1 MSEQYF
7 SDDPQSKSD
16 PQKWTYELLGHS
28 LTFTSDVGVFSKNK
42 VDFGSRVLIE
52 AFVPPETKG
61 PILDLGCGYGPI
73 GLSLAKAYPERELI
87 LGDINRRAVDLARR
101 NAEENQLTNV
111 KVFLSDQFESLPDQ
125 EFAVVLINPPI
136 RAGKKTVYEM
146 FEGAHRQLTTS
157 GELWVVIQKKQGA
170 PSALNKIASIFREVD
185 VVDKKK
191 GYFVIRGKK

>member
-73 GLSLAKAYPERELI
+73 GLSLAKAYPDRELI

-111 KVFLSDQFESLPDQ
+111 KVDRKST
-125 EFAVVLINPPI
+125 
-136 RAGKKTVYEM
+136 R
-146 FEGAHRQLTTS
+146 
-157 GELWVVIQKKQGA
+157 
-170 PSALNKIASIFREVD
+170 LNSSHVAIS
-185 VVDKKK
+185 
-191 GYFVIRGKK
+191 